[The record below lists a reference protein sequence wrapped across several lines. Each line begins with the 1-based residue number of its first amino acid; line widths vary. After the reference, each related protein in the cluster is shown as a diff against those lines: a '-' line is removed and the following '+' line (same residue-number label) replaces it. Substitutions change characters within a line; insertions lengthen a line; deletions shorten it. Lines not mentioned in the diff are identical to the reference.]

1 MTCWKKSDVTTDL
14 IIVGYTWPKN
24 FWTPYIL
31 PTASIL
37 FIFIFFNKREMYYY
51 LHTDNEI
58 EHYTENYLLKK
69 IIDPYK
75 YISYKYRVF
84 FSLSWTK

>member
-1 MTCWKKSDVTTDL
+1 
-14 IIVGYTWPKN
+14 
-24 FWTPYIL
+24 
-31 PTASIL
+31 
-37 FIFIFFNKREMYYY
+37 MYYY

-84 FSLSWTK
+84 FLYLEQSNIQNSTQKTDFWDLFINVYNPFYFVIDLINHIVFKKTVIRTIRGK